1 MLSRRIEVV
10 SLHAGNVD
18 FFRKTTKT
26 GNFLYFVRNKTT
38 CRMAAVGARENSLTE
53 LLQYGPVMLQHALT
67 REEFIALSARF
78 PDLRM
83 EREADGR
90 VIIMTLVRRELN
102 SNPVFIL
109 CS

>member
-1 MLSRRIEVV
+1 
-10 SLHAGNVD
+10 
-18 FFRKTTKT
+18 
-26 GNFLYFVRNKTT
+26 
-38 CRMAAVGARENSLTE
+38 MAAVGARENSLTE